1 MRLKSGA
8 AARVEHS
15 TNIGEGLTIRLDTQD
30 TSKETPL
37 VANVLA
43 KASLFLTGLQAGHTF
58 IIDEAGEPGAI
69 PGDAGFRV
77 TVREDGSEVRTRF
90 FAVTFAH
97 TFYNR
102 FV

>member
-1 MRLKSGA
+1 MIEQVLRNEQVDNKHIFHWFMDGANHSAFRHFPELMRLKSGA

-43 KASLFLTGLQAGHTF
+43 KAALFLTGLQAGHTF
-58 IIDEAGEPGAI
+58 IID
-69 PGDAGFRV
+69 D
-77 TVREDGSEVRTRF
+77 
-90 FAVTFAH
+90 
-97 TFYNR
+97 NR
-102 FV
+102 